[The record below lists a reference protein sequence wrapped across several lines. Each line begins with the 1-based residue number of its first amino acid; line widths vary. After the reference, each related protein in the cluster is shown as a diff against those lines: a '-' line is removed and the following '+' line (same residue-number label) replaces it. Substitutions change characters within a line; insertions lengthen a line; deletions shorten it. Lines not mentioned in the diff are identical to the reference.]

1 MNKTCKACGA
11 WCCRT
16 VAVGPVF
23 ESPPVSGIFRFM
35 ETRGVVH
42 CGYWFVPSRCKHL
55 ATNGHCRIYAKRPE
69 VCIKYEVD
77 GPMCRATR
85 AAMKG
90 GG

>member
-16 VAVGPVF
+16 VAVGAGQEWLGGVWKY
-23 ESPPVSGIFRFM
+23 M
-35 ETRGVVH
+35 QTRGVVRD
-42 CGYWFVPSRCKHL
+42 GVWFIRGRCQHL
-55 ATNGHCRIYAKRPE
+55 AASGYCRIYAKRPE